1 LELGRGS
8 PNWSSCTLV
17 GLVGISDSGDS
28 AYGCR
33 GGGGGA
39 DVGTGGTKAAVAA
52 VVVAV
57 VGSNWSN
64 AALAIEGENDELRSR
79 SRFAV
84 AAVGAKAC
92 SSSAGGGTG
101 GNGGGRLGTGSV
113 LGTAAAI
120 FIAPASVMGAWLP
133 RILVLATLP
142 LGTAATA
149 GFWKGFNAANESV
162 GGSVTA
168 TEAGG
173 ATCGNDAVGA
183 TGATN
188 VDPSGRW
195 NSYMSSSA
203 AGAPELG
210 TPAPIMGDGNKDPST
225 VGAPCEI
232 VNDGENGDASSFFG
246 GVKGTASATAGNDA
260 TIGAAAGTVTA
271 GAATLVLGAKGFT
284 GLPGT
289 VPDTGG

>member
-1 LELGRGS
+1 M
-8 PNWSSCTLV
+8 
-17 GLVGISDSGDS
+17 GISDCES

-39 DVGTGGTKAAVAA
+39 DVGTGGTKAAAAVAA

-57 VGSNWSN
+57 VGSNWNWSN
-64 AALAIEGENDELRSR
+64 AALAMEGENDELRSR

-168 TEAGG
+168 NEAGG

-225 VGAPCEI
+225 VGAPREI
-232 VNDGENGDASSFFG
+232 VKDGENGDASSFFG
-246 GVKGTASATAGNDA
+246 GVKGTASATAGNDT
-260 TIGAAAGTVTA
+260 TIGAAAGAVTA
-271 GAATLVLGAKGFT
+271 GVATLVLGAKGFT

-289 VPDTGG
+289 VPDTDG